1 MIQYHEKLSLAE
13 SRLFIQALSLNPGFF
28 FLKTDSASFF
38 SSHPFYKVSCKKGQ
52 VWGEKEGHS
61 PHVISNDG
69 FSCLPML
76 MKELSMPNLNPFFL
90 AGAVGY
96 IGYES
101 ARFLPDFQHIPFHET
116 PEDFHFGFYRHG
128 LTLFDTHGELWWY
141 GNDDWALSTKK
152 NLSLNKKP
160 LNPLQPLPTLT
171 PDMTRQAYQNAFLA
185 VQDAITRGMTYQIN
199 LTSRWKF
206 KSFYPSSAYWF
217 YEQVSP
223 EAKYGAVLSTPERL
237 ICSWSPEK
245 FVEIQGDRI
254 ETHPMKGTFLKTG
267 QAAIDNKGL
276 ASFKE
281 CKKNEAELTMI
292 VDLLRHDLRKI
303 CKPGSVSV
311 VDHQKIQAHA
321 HVFQKTS
328 VVSGTLNTSPIEAV
342 ISLLPGGSITGAPKI
357 SAAEIIALLEPCARD
372 VYTGCIGYFG
382 FNGNAH
388 FNMAIRTA
396 YSYENCFYYHAGSGV
411 TADSLLHQEWEEIE
425 WKLRPFPFEASHG
438 F

>member
-13 SRLFIQALSLNPGFF
+13 SKLFIQALSLNPGFF

-38 SSHPFYKVSCKKGQ
+38 SSHPFYRVSCKRGQ
-52 VWGEKEGHS
+52 VWGEKEGQP
-61 PHVISNDG
+61 PHLLSCDG
-69 FSCLPML
+69 FSCLPVL
-76 MKELSMPNLNPFFL
+76 MQQLSLPNLNPLFL

-101 ARFLPDFQHIPFHET
+101 ARFLPDFQHIPFHDT

-128 LTLFDTHGELWWY
+128 LTLFETHGELWWY
-141 GNDDWALSTKK
+141 DNDDWPLLVKQSM
-152 NLSLNKKP
+152 NEGP
-160 LNPLQPLPTLT
+160 LNTPQPLPTLSPNIT
-171 PDMTRQAYQNAFLA
+171 KQDYQQAFLA
-185 VQDAITRGMTYQIN
+185 VQEAITRGVSYQVN
-199 LTSRWKF
+199 LTSRWEF
-206 KSFYPSSAYWF
+206 KSFYPSSAYGF
-217 YEQVSP
+217 YEQVGSD
-223 EAKYGAVLSTPERL
+223 ARYGAVLSTAERV

-245 FVEIQGDRI
+245 FLEIQGDRI
-254 ETHPMKGTFLKTG
+254 ETHPMKGTFPKTG
-267 QAAIDNKGL
+267 QSAIDEQGL
-276 ASFKE
+276 ATFKD

-311 VDHQKIQAHA
+311 FDHQKIQAHS

-357 SAAEIIALLEPCARD
+357 SAAELIASLEPFARD

-396 YSYENCFYYHAGSGV
+396 YSHENHFYYHAGSGV
-411 TADSLLHQEWEEIE
+411 TTDSLLHQEWEEIE
-425 WKLRPFPFEASHG
+425 WKLRPFPFQASHG